1 MHSILTDLENAQEQ
15 HLLVNVYQEAQ
26 EIVYTGYVTMVNDT
40 AVILN
45 TYDDGGLRD
54 GAVYLALAV
63 ISEVELDGQDLTS
76 MAFRIKN
83 AQLEQFIKL
92 TPQRL
97 DLNDQFALLPQL
109 LQTSLNQQYFMLL
122 ILDNGETFMEGFVQ
136 SVTTDAVTMNVFDK
150 FDFSTQR
157 LVTVAL
163 ADIQIIELQ
172 GKELTLVGK
181 FLQEVTNKQHVAV
194 VNFTVPLAI
203 AQQLRLAQKGHELV
217 MIYTGN
223 DEDNFFVG
231 TVNTLNQTSV
241 LFNLI
246 DMNGQFGGY
255 VLLRIDEIQRLTTQ
269 ADYLQLMQFFLKI
282 NRQRHFVK
290 QPVLNDE
297 RLFDGTTDLFAGLV
311 QQARVFARVIRLRL
325 RHDPG
330 TFTGIPLH
338 FDGDIVTL
346 RLITSSEADDADD
359 DDFEI
364 EDQMSFSLDNVG
376 ELAFDYLD
384 AYLTERQIK
393 QNGDV

>member
-1 MHSILTDLENAQEQ
+1 MNSILIDLETAQTE
-15 HLLVNVYQEAQ
+15 HLLVNIYQEAQ
-26 EIVYTGYVTMVNDT
+26 EVVYTGYVATVNDT
-40 AVILN
+40 AVVLN

-63 ISEVELDGQDLTS
+63 ISEVELDGQDLTN

-92 TPQRL
+92 TPQKL
-97 DLNDQFALLPQL
+97 DFNDHFDLLPQL
-109 LQTSLNQQYFMLL
+109 LQQALNQRYFMLL
-122 ILDNGETFMEGFVQ
+122 ILGNGETFIEGSIQ
-136 SVTTDAVTMNVFDK
+136 HVTTDTVTVNVFDK

-163 ADIQIIELQ
+163 SDIQIIELQ

-181 FLQEVTNKQHVAV
+181 YVREVVPKQHLDTVD
-194 VNFTVPLAI
+194 FTVPLVI
-203 AQQLRLAQKGHELV
+203 GQQLRLAQKGQELV

-223 DEDNFFVG
+223 DDDNFFVG
-231 TVNTLNQTSV
+231 TVNTLSPKTV

-269 ADYLQLMQFFLKI
+269 ADYLQMMQFFLKV

-297 RLFDGTTDLFAGLV
+297 RLFDGTTDLFASLI
-311 QQARVFARVIRLRL
+311 QQSRVFARVIRLRL
-325 RHDPG
+325 RHDPA
-330 TFTGIPLH
+330 TFIGIPLR
-338 FDGDIVTL
+338 FDGDLVTL
-346 RLITSSEADDADD
+346 RLINSSETADD
-359 DDFEI
+359 DGFEA
-364 EDQMSFSLDNVG
+364 EDQVSFSLDSIG

-393 QNGDV
+393 ENGDI

>member
-1 MHSILTDLENAQEQ
+1 MNSILTDLETAQTE
-15 HLLVNVYQEAQ
+15 HLLVNIYQEAQ
-26 EIVYTGYVTMVNDT
+26 EVVYTGYVATVNDT
-40 AVILN
+40 AVVLN

-63 ISEVELDGQDLTS
+63 ISEVELDGQDLTN

-92 TPQRL
+92 TPQKL
-97 DLNDQFALLPQL
+97 DFNDHFDLLPQL
-109 LQTSLNQQYFMLL
+109 LQQALNQQYFMLL
-122 ILDNGETFMEGFVQ
+122 ILGNGETFMEGSIQ
-136 SVTTDAVTMNVFDK
+136 HVTTDTVTVNVFDK

-163 ADIQIIELQ
+163 SDIQIIELQ

-181 FLQEVTNKQHVAV
+181 YVREVAPKQHLDTVD
-194 VNFTVPLAI
+194 FTVPLVI
-203 AQQLRLAQKGHELV
+203 GQQLRLAQKGQKLV

-223 DEDNFFVG
+223 DDDNFFVG
-231 TVNTLNQTSV
+231 TVNTLNQKTV

-269 ADYLQLMQFFLKI
+269 ADYLQMMQFFLKV

-297 RLFDGTTDLFAGLV
+297 RLFDGTTDLFASLI
-311 QQARVFARVIRLRL
+311 QQSRVFARVIRLRL
-325 RHDPG
+325 RHDPA
-330 TFTGIPLH
+330 TFIGIPLR
-338 FDGDIVTL
+338 FDGDLVTL
-346 RLITSSEADDADD
+346 RLINSSETADD
-359 DDFEI
+359 DGFEA
-364 EDQMSFSLDNVG
+364 EDQVSFSLDSIG

-393 QNGDV
+393 ENGDI